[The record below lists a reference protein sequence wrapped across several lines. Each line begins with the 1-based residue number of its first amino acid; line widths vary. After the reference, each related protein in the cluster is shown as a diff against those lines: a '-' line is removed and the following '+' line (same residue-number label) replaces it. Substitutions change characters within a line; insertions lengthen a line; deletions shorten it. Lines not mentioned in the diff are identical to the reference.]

1 MTLPPIPAFIPQ
13 PNFPQVIRVEE
24 KPFVPEVMEP
34 SMPEFMAPFVPETMA
49 PFMPEAMV
57 AFVPEPM
64 APIMTPMR
72 FTPEAPEIVEK
83 FSESDVELQPAPL
96 PDIPDIKLDATLV
109 PISEST
115 ITGYIPPATPVAVAI
130 SENTITG
137 YIPPVAPVVVPV
149 PTMPAYIP
157 PQTRFQ
163 TQSSTKSPNE
173 YLPPLFMQ
181 RFGDDIYADEWE
193 LFKVILLNY
202 SMSTLRH
209 SLSQFVSYSF
219 FFTTVCGGFL

>member
-1 MTLPPIPAFIPQ
+1 MTLPPLPAFIPQ

-24 KPFVPEVMEP
+24 KPFVPEVMAP
-34 SMPEFMAPFVPETMA
+34 PMPETMAPFVPEAMA
-49 PFMPEAMV
+49 PFVPEVMAP
-57 AFVPEPM
+57 FVPEVMAPFVPEAM
-64 APIMTPMR
+64 APIMTAMR

-96 PDIPDIKLDATLV
+96 PDIPDIKLDASLA
-109 PISEST
+109 PISENT
-115 ITGYIPPATPVAVAI
+115 ITGYIPPAAPVAVAI

-137 YIPPVAPVVVPV
+137 YIPPVAPAVVPA
-149 PTMPAYIP
+149 PTIPAYIP

-181 RFGDDIYADEWE
+181 RFGEDMYADEWE

-209 SLSQFVSYSF
+209 SLSQFVCY
-219 FFTTVCGGFL
+219 